1 MVKLSAAIKNILVLL
16 AVVLFS
22 SISMAGHASAMSSM
36 SHDTSGMKHGSS
48 DATSCAT
55 LCRTAVINK
64 EDNVI
69 NNDESEDDT
78 EPVLA
83 NYVQN
88 PIVYTDEKSISQHL
102 YAAEIKPPP
111 KIPIYIL
118 YNVYRV

>member
-1 MVKLSAAIKNILVLL
+1 
-16 AVVLFS
+16 
-22 SISMAGHASAMSSM
+22 M
-36 SHDTSGMKHGSS
+36 SHEMNGMSHSSS

-69 NNDESEDDT
+69 NDDESEDDT
-78 EPVLA
+78 EPAIPFYAQDQLLL
-83 NYVQN
+83 
-88 PIVYTDEKSISQHL
+88 TDEKSVSQRL

-118 YNVYRV
+118 YGVFRA

>member
-1 MVKLSAAIKNILVLL
+1 VKYLTAIKNILVLL
-16 AVVLFS
+16 AVLMLNSVS
-22 SISMAGHASAMSSM
+22 HASAMSAM
-36 SHDTSGMKHGSS
+36 PSHEMSGMNHGSS

-69 NNDESEDDT
+69 NDDESEDDT
-78 EPVLA
+78 EPAIAFYGQSQTLS
-83 NYVQN
+83 
-88 PIVYTDEKSISQHL
+88 TDEKSLSQHL

-118 YNVYRV
+118 YGVYRV